1 MSKSGSGAVH
11 SQSFEDYVSQVK
23 KKSEDLIKKE
33 FPKRIKE
40 LNELLESPE
49 FDMELQKKSLWQPLN
64 IPVPD
69 AQAIARALHHH
80 RPNNVEEEEF
90 PVGKKRKL
98 NNVGGRDEYPED
110 HVITTGGTK
119 VLALPTG
126 PVNCNVVIAGLF
138 DAVKPQI
145 RQLVE
150 YANLLKMWVTF
161 LIPKI
166 EDGNNFGVSIQEDTL
181 GEIRTVEA
189 ETATFYEQITRY
201 HMSRA
206 KLISKV
212 AKYPHIDD
220 YRQVI
225 AELDEKEFLSMRLVV
240 CEIRNH
246 YSSLFDLISK
256 NWEKIIK
263 PRTSNT
269 ENLY

>member
-1 MSKSGSGAVH
+1 MSRHNTGL
-11 SQSFEDYVSQVK
+11 QNQDFEDYVASVK
-23 KKSEDLIKKE
+23 SKSEDLVKNV
-33 FPKRIKE
+33 FPKRIKK
-40 LNELLESPE
+40 LNDLLESPQ
-49 FDMELQKKSLWQPLN
+49 FDLEHQRKNLIQPLN
-64 IPVPD
+64 IPIPD
-69 AQAIARALHHH
+69 SQAICRAIKNHQNSNDEDDS
-80 RPNNVEEEEF
+80 PA
-90 PVGKKRKL
+90 GKKRKL
-98 NNVGGRDEYPED
+98 NNHAKATNNVEEAAI
-110 HVITTGGTK
+110 VMAEGTK

-126 PVNCNVVIAGLF
+126 PVPCNKFILSMF
-138 DAVKPQI
+138 DVVKPQI

-150 YANLLKMWVTF
+150 YSNLLKMWITF

-181 GEIRTVEA
+181 GEVRTVEA

-212 AKYPHIDD
+212 AKYPHVDD

-225 AELDEKEFLSMRLVV
+225 AELDEKEFISMRLVV
-240 CEIRNH
+240 SEIRNH
-246 YSSLFDLISK
+246 YASLFDLISK

-263 PRTSNT
+263 PRTSNS

>member
-1 MSKSGSGAVH
+1 MH

-23 KKSEDLIKKE
+23 KKSEELVKKE

-69 AQAIARALHHH
+69 AQAIARAIHLQ
-80 RPNNVEEEEF
+80 RPNHLDEEEF
-90 PVGKKRKL
+90 PVGKKRKM
-98 NNVGGRDEYPED
+98 NNVGRDEYPEE
-110 HVITTGGTK
+110 HVITTGGTR

-126 PVNCNVVIAGLF
+126 PVNCNVVIASLF